1 LPPAVGATEIR
12 LEARLAI
19 AREIPRLR
27 RFARALLRDAS
38 AADDLVQ
45 DCLVRALGA
54 HPRFPAAGKVRPWLF
69 AILRNLYRD
78 RLRSRLRQPGI
89 DSIDDVA
96 DEELGEAP
104 RQIDVAT
111 AISAI
116 DALADLPGDQR
127 EVLVLVAVEGCSY
140 REAAEILA
148 IPTGTL
154 MSRLSRAR
162 ERMRILLE
170 APAPR
175 GGHLRSVKP

>member
-1 LPPAVGATEIR
+1 LQDK
-12 LEARLAI
+12 LAI

-27 RFARALLRDAS
+27 RFARALLRDAA

-45 DCLVRALGA
+45 DCLVRALAA
-54 HPRFPAAGKVRPWLF
+54 HPRFPAADKVRPWLF
-69 AILRNLYRD
+69 AILRNLHRD
-78 RLRSRLRQPGI
+78 RLRRRSRQPGF
-89 DSIDDVA
+89 DSIDDIA
-96 DEELGEAP
+96 DDELGEAP
-104 RQIDVAT
+104 RQLDVAT
-111 AISAI
+111 ATSAI
-116 DALADLPGDQR
+116 DALADLPVEQR

-148 IPTGTL
+148 IPAGTL

-162 ERMRILLE
+162 ERMRTLLE